1 MKTPISWIIDDPAP
15 IISVYYEH
23 AGKATTQDGRPLIPT
38 YPNEM
43 LFEFC
48 DIIEKHGIRG
58 KFSVIPMPGNKG
70 DIVNGL
76 EGVPAEQLT
85 EWLDCVKTRVIPA
98 FSVGPEMLTHHKAVD
113 LATGEAL
120 PQNER
125 DWASTQDRTTFTPYI
140 TKALSLLK
148 EVGINAIGVTSPW
161 DFGIEVEEEYETA
174 ISDAVDEVHS
184 SKKAWFFLRGL
195 RDRPNAKP
203 WVAREQ
209 NGKTLVSI
217 PATTRDYI
225 WASID
230 TPRTDDEYVSEIAD
244 KLITADGKEGEI
256 IRVLATG
263 GYPILITHWQSLM
276 SNGLGTGLRVMD
288 EVGRRV
294 GLHLADKVEW
304 MSFEQIT
311 DLVLANKEAYPK
323 PVF

>member
-23 AGKATTQDGRPLIPT
+23 AGKSTTQDGRPLVPT

-48 DIIEKHGIRG
+48 DIIERRGIRG

-76 EGVPAEQLT
+76 EGVHAEQLN
-85 EWLDCVKTRVIPA
+85 EWLDCVKSRVIPA

-113 LATGEAL
+113 LATGNAL
-120 PQNER
+120 PMNER
-125 DWASTQDRTTFTPYI
+125 DWASTQTRESFTPYI
-140 TKALSLLK
+140 AKALSLLK
-148 EVGINAIGVTSPW
+148 QVGINAIGVTSPW

-174 ISDAVDEVHS
+174 ISAAVKQVHGS
-184 SKKAWFFLRGL
+184 DKAWFFLRGL

-203 WVAREQ
+203 WVAREDD
-209 NGKTLVSI
+209 GRTLISI

-225 WASID
+225 WATID
-230 TPRTDDEYVSEIAD
+230 TPRTDDEYISEIAD
-244 KLITADGKEGEI
+244 KLITADGKEGEV
-256 IRVLATG
+256 IRVLETG
-263 GYPILITHWQSLM
+263 GYPVLITHWQSLM

-288 EVGRRV
+288 EVGRRIKE
-294 GLHLADKVEW
+294 HLSDRVEW

-311 DLVLANKEAYPK
+311 DLVLADKENYPK